1 MVWKEWD
8 FSQLPEIRA
17 RLRAVEE
24 PFLTFLGTYKEQGIA
39 GVDLVAMRQ
48 TLSLESFRSYM
59 EASRELI
66 RIDRAEKKLAGAA
79 QEPGAVIVAPQAED
93 VQN

>member
-1 MVWKEWD
+1 MLWRSWD

-17 RLRAVEE
+17 RVRAVEE
-24 PFLTFLGTYKEQGIA
+24 PFLTFIGEYKKQGIA
-39 GVDLVAMRQ
+39 GVDLVAMRA

-59 EASRELI
+59 EVSRELE
-66 RIDRAEKKLAGAA
+66 RIDKAEKKLAQAA
-79 QEPGAVIVAPQAED
+79 QEPGAVIVSKAED